1 MTQAEGEFDP
11 RPSHEGFVADKLAM
25 GEMLLRTLR
34 SSSVSVTPSLSSHLT
49 PTMRLHKLSNRQ
61 HFSLSPRLSGL
72 FGWRQKLISQ
82 YEAGLCKP
90 LLRYIASV

>member
-11 RPSHEGFVADKLAM
+11 RPSHEGFMADKLAM
-25 GEMLLRTLR
+25 GGMLLRTLR
-34 SSSVSVTPSLSSHLT
+34 SSSVSVIPSLSLHLT
-49 PTMRLHKLSNRQ
+49 PTVRLHNLSNR

-82 YEAGLCKP
+82 YKAGLCKP